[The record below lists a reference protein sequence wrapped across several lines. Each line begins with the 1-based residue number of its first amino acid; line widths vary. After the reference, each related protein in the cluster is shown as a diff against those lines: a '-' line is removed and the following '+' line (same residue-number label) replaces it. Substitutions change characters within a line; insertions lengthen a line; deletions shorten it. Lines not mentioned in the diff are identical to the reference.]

1 MRLTSTGL
9 GIGTSSPVLKLD
21 VRSGATATAALLDTT
36 AATAYSGGSFFSGAN
51 LQIRSGANATGNG
64 AGIRFSSSNNGALEG
79 MFGWVQNASTYGDFV
94 WQGYN
99 GSYIERMRLDSSGNL
114 GLGVTPSAWRS
125 GDVALDIGA
134 VVSLVSAQSAN
145 TRLYNN
151 TFVAS
156 GGTNTYKTSS
166 FASYYD
172 QGSGV
177 HRWFNAPSGTA
188 GNAITFTQA
197 MTLDASGNLGIGT
210 TSPSNRLD
218 VASSTNSTIG
228 ITRTGSHNVTLNAV
242 AGGAF
247 TIGLD
252 GSGGGTERARID
264 SSGRFMLGTT
274 SALNSGGAKAS
285 IQFAGGQGLFIATEA
300 QGNGQVMGFNY
311 NISTNVGSISITST
325 ATAYNTS
332 SDQRLK
338 ENIADANSAS
348 TLIDALQVRKFDWKA
363 DGSHQRYGFVAQELA
378 TVAPEAVYQP
388 EDTEQMMAVDY
399 SKLVPMLV
407 KEIQSLRKRLADAGI
422 A

>member
-1 MRLTSTGL
+1 MNAVAYAEKGWW
-9 GIGTSSPVLKLD
+9 VLPLKPQSKEPCKFL
-21 VRSGATATAALLDTT
+21 RH
-36 AATAYSGGSFFSGAN
+36 
-51 LQIRSGANATGNG
+51 
-64 AGIRFSSSNNGALEG
+64 
-79 MFGWVQNASTYGDFV
+79 
-94 WQGYN
+94 GY
-99 GSYIERMRLDSSGNL
+99 
-114 GLGVTPSAWRS
+114 
-125 GDVALDIGA
+125 
-134 VVSLVSAQSAN
+134 
-145 TRLYNN
+145 
-151 TFVAS
+151 
-156 GGTNTYKTSS
+156 
-166 FASYYD
+166 
-172 QGSGV
+172 
-177 HRWFNAPSGTA
+177 
-188 GNAITFTQA
+188 
-197 MTLDASGNLGIGT
+197 LDASGNLGIGT